1 MGGFQPKNI
10 IFSDLPKPT
19 EGNFFTA
26 LGQGMDGVANVELY
40 REAQD
45 KKDAIEA
52 QNALVRDEQLK
63 STKQQ
68 IELNENNLGD
78 AQALKNLGNYESYDA
93 FIKENPIAN
102 PHNVKAVQ
110 EFYDTRTT
118 KMDAESSQAI
128 LNTLKANNGG
138 KIPTKAQLSAQL
150 PSLIEDKTLSNKA
163 IGLIYQAVDTQEALE
178 LDKAYKQ
185 SGITLHNAQAQAAL
199 TKEPKT
205 TTDPLAKEKSTYIEL
220 IKSGLVPP
228 NQTFGEWLA
237 ESGGK
242 VNIKHESVTNAQNQA
257 REQLTGISNI
267 VNSRLK
273 DYDPSKHGPID
284 GPVQW
289 IQEVMPWLKT
299 ESAGQLQSQQDGF
312 QANVAKAMFGGK
324 ATNQQLDIAKGI
336 AGGTINTEG
345 GAAAQLKSA
354 LDQGILAAEETI
366 RQIKTSKGDA
376 KELEAELNKYKALSS
391 AIKEWD
397 GSQPIEIYLKT
408 KKDATTGDGST
419 VRPVA
424 KTVVGTGF
432 DKRAGKKVVKY
443 SDGSV
448 VYVD

>member
-1 MGGFQPKNI
+1 MSGFQPKNI
-10 IFSDLPKPT
+10 IFSDLPKQSD
-19 EGNFFTA
+19 GNFLTA
-26 LGQGMDGVANVELY
+26 LGQGLDGVANVELY
-40 REAQD
+40 REGQD

-52 QNALVRDEQLK
+52 QNTLVRDEQLK

-68 IELNENNLGD
+68 IELNANSLGD
-78 AQALKNLGNYESYDA
+78 AEALKKLGSYESYDA
-93 FIKENPIAN
+93 FIKDNAITN

-110 EFYDTRTT
+110 EFYEARTT
-118 KMDAESSQAI
+118 KMDTDSSQAI

-163 IGLIYQAVDTQEALE
+163 IGLIYQAVDTQETLE
-178 LDKAYKQ
+178 LDKNYKQ
-185 SGITLHNAQAQAAL
+185 SGINLHNAQAQAAL
-199 TKEPKT
+199 IKEPKN
-205 TTDPLAKEKSTYIEL
+205 TDPLAKEKSTYIEL
-220 IKSGLVPP
+220 IKSGVVPP

-242 VNIKHESVTNAQNQA
+242 VNVKSESVTNAQNQA

-289 IQEVMPWLKT
+289 LQEVIPWLKT

-312 QANVAKAMFGGK
+312 QANVAKSMFGGK
-324 ATNQQLDIAKGI
+324 ATNQQLEIAKGI

-354 LDQGILAAEETI
+354 LDQGILATEETI

-376 KELEAELNKYKALSS
+376 KELEAELNRYKAFSS

-397 GSQPIEIYLKT
+397 GSKNIEDFLKT
-408 KKDATTGDGST
+408 KKETQGDGKG
-419 VRPVA
+419 VQPVA
-424 KTVVGTGF
+424 KTITGTGF
-432 DKRAGKKVVKY
+432 DKRAGKKVVRY
-443 SDGSV
+443 NDGSV
-448 VYVD
+448 EYVD